1 MKKKWGGVIGQAA
14 YREWKWYVASK
25 RDFKDLKHG
34 KQKGLLMRYFSL
46 LWPFQW
52 MKVKVDDAN
61 DICKHSSSLSVVDSV
76 MNWYLAIENGS
87 FWFPAQV
94 YNREVSTKTLWL
106 DGKTNLNM

>member
-1 MKKKWGGVIGQAA
+1 
-14 YREWKWYVASK
+14 
-25 RDFKDLKHG
+25 
-34 KQKGLLMRYFSL
+34 MRYFSL

-52 MKVKVDDAN
+52 MKVKADDAN